1 MSRISTDDIKRTK
14 ERTVG
19 VRLLGKTLQDC
30 RFLIIDFSEGGFFMK
45 IRTGMSI
52 FLAIICLALLSG
64 CVNSSGGNKPLKERD
79 ILYQV
84 STINSLVAGNYDGI
98 QKVQELK
105 ANGDVGIGTFDA
117 LDGELVMI
125 DSKVYKVKSTGEV
138 EEIGGFESVPFAAV
152 TFLDKDISKEISPV
166 ISFDSLKLELDKLI
180 ENKEL
185 FYAFRIDATF
195 QYVKTRSVPK
205 QQKPYPILSEVTK
218 NQPTFEYSNI
228 KGSLIGF
235 WCPEY
240 VGGVNVSGY
249 HLHFLSDD
257 KTKGGHLLDVRADQS
272 SVYLDATDSFTMY
285 LSSNKGAANISEI
298 EKEIDKVEK

>member
-1 MSRISTDDIKRTK
+1 
-14 ERTVG
+14 
-19 VRLLGKTLQDC
+19 
-30 RFLIIDFSEGGFFMK
+30 
-45 IRTGMSI
+45 MSI